1 MSNKQVE
8 NTPSGSPVYRYEA
21 RSKSFEAAVD
31 SPDIEKIEQ
40 HIEKHIGKIE
50 TVYHELV
57 SDLVHIDVFF
67 IKPTPQRNF
76 ITLITSGMSHRP
88 MKAPPQAAKF
98 QYAELL
104 ICLPPD
110 WQLSDEALK
119 DEKYYWPIRQLKM
132 LARFPHEY
140 DSWLWYG
147 HTIPNG
153 DPPRPFASNTK
164 LTGIIL
170 APPLLSPKEFFT
182 LEINENKTVHF
193 FNILPLHTDE
203 MNTKLKKGSDDLF
216 ENLDKQGV
224 NELLDINRPSVY
236 KKSWWPF

>member
-8 NTPSGSPVYRYEA
+8 NTPSGTPIYRHEA
-21 RSKSFEAAVD
+21 RSKPIEAAVD

-76 ITLITSGMSHRP
+76 ITLVTSGMSHRP
-88 MKAPPQAAKF
+88 MKAPPQAEKF

-110 WQLSDEALK
+110 WPLTDEALK

-140 DSWLWYG
+140 DTWLWYG

-153 DPPRPFASNTK
+153 DPPQPFASNTE
-164 LTGIIL
+164 LSGIII
-170 APPLLSPKEFFT
+170 APPLLSPREFFT
-182 LEINENKTVHF
+182 LKIEESKTIYF
-193 FNILPLHTDE
+193 FSILPLHTDE

-216 ENLDKQGV
+216 EHFDKNGV
-224 NELLDINRPSVY
+224 NELLNIHRPSVY
-236 KKSWWPF
+236 KKA

>member
-8 NTPSGSPVYRYEA
+8 DTPSGSPIYRYEA
-21 RSKSFEAAVD
+21 RSKPFEAAVD

-50 TVYHELV
+50 TVYHELA

-67 IKPTPQRNF
+67 IKPTPKRNF

-88 MKAPPQAAKF
+88 MKAPPQAEKF

-119 DEKYYWPIRQLKM
+119 DEKNYWPIRQLKM

-153 DPPRPFASNTK
+153 DPPRPFASNTN
-164 LTGIIL
+164 LTGIII
-170 APPLLSPKEFFT
+170 APPLLSPKDFFT
-182 LEINENKTVHF
+182 LEINENKTIHF
-193 FNILPLHTDE
+193 FSILPLHTNE

-224 NELLDINRPSVY
+224 NELLNINRPSVY
-236 KKSWWPF
+236 KKSWWPS